1 MTARQRLDR
10 KTRWTVALIIAMII
24 AIPVLAVRSYIGR
37 VTAENMTV
45 IPSQTDERL
54 VSIDGRK
61 TLVEP
66 GSLGRAMAD
75 WFDTAKEKTFEFELS
90 GRSFMPGSAEPSGTT
105 VTRISQLVALTKA
118 HRQLMVHI
126 LLPKYAASPAIRRLD
141 QQRAQRL
148 HDDLVTRGFGDPQVA
163 IGVETDDLPT
173 AKSSQIAVLL
183 SKGEG
188 SGT

>member
-37 VTAENMTV
+37 VTAETMTV
-45 IPSQTDERL
+45 IPSQADERL

-61 TLVEP
+61 TLGEP

-105 VTRISQLVALTKA
+105 
-118 HRQLMVHI
+118 
-126 LLPKYAASPAIRRLD
+126 
-141 QQRAQRL
+141 
-148 HDDLVTRGFGDPQVA
+148 
-163 IGVETDDLPT
+163 
-173 AKSSQIAVLL
+173 
-183 SKGEG
+183 
-188 SGT
+188 